1 MAIVN
6 LSPTTGPA
14 RRWLICAGL
23 VLLVVL
29 GWLAAVRWSKWGY
42 EAKGLSL
49 LAAGD
54 FPRAAEEL
62 SAAAKSY
69 PEDCRLAF
77 LAAVA
82 FRRAGDADEFEFH
95 LRRAQRL
102 GLEDSE
108 VRLQRLLS
116 RTQHGLGDAAS
127 EAALNEI
134 CLQGTVDDFTAEQ
147 IYEARAK
154 GYISIYQIGAAQAA
168 LGYWIE
174 WKPDAP
180 GPRFL
185 RADIA
190 EQQDDMA
197 RAEKDYRAI
206 LAAHPDNFEALVRL
220 ARLLASRHRQD
231 EALTLLHRCAELR
244 PGAPR
249 VTVAVAEIEYALGKD
264 ADKVEQ
270 RLHEALA
277 ADLDVEL
284 RSRAWRVLS
293 DVYLDRK
300 EHQKVIAM
308 LEEAAERRE
317 VDAPCFQALV
327 RAYFALGNKERAE
340 YFVKVQQQQLR
351 LLNEAQATDRLIC
364 TQPDNPDPRFRRGQI
379 SLEAGREQD
388 AMTWWYTALLADP
401 LHQPSHEALA
411 KLLLARGDAA
421 KAAQHQVSAEQSVQ
435 RTFER
440 AWTEYTRENL
450 DAVRNAIGAIGKY
463 PDFRPHADLLRIA
476 VEIHERQRQLDPASL
491 KTLESLLDYPRLK
504 KYALVVFG
512 SALFQVGQFGA
523 AQEALVEA
531 LRLDP
536 NSIQAHRW
544 LAAMYKD
551 TRALDLLY
559 VHCQE
564 WARLDPLDYR
574 PHRLAGLETKSRAG
588 FGNAIIAYQQALL
601 RDPPPA
607 IRQQVLIEM
616 AECQF
621 ESSQVEEAIKTL
633 EPVASTVARDI
644 LLARC
649 YWAVHRD
656 PEAKQL
662 VIDALKHDPEHRFG
676 NLLRVDIAVKEGE
689 LDVAVEHLEQFT
701 KVYPADHTGWFKL
714 SQVYSQLKQ
723 REKARECSVKAD
735 KLRVAEAAY
744 YDTMEKAFH
753 LPEDE
758 FIRRKLAALAR
769 QIGRPDLAEEWE
781 RAANLLQTL
790 NAGDAAAP
798 AAAGTKSAPANA
810 IPLIEPKSGP
820 PIAPDSLKR

>member
-6 LSPTTGPA
+6 LSPSTGQT
-14 RRWLICAGL
+14 RKWLICAGL

-29 GWLAAVRWSKWGY
+29 GWLAAARWSKWGY
-42 EAKGLSL
+42 EAEGLSL

-54 FPRAAEEL
+54 FPRAAEVL

-69 PEDCRLAF
+69 PHDCRLAF

-82 FRRAGDADEFEFH
+82 FRRSGDADAFESH

-108 VRLQRLLS
+108 VRLQRLLA

-134 CLQGTVDDFTAEQ
+134 CLQGADDFTAEQ

-154 GYISIYQIGAAQAA
+154 GYLSIYQLGSTQAA
-168 LGYWIE
+168 LAYWIE

-180 GPRFL
+180 MPRLL
-185 RADIA
+185 RAEIL
-190 EQQDDMA
+190 EQQD
-197 RAEKDYRAI
+197 RKAEAEGDYRAV
-206 LAAHPDNFEALVRL
+206 LAADPDNFEALVRL
-220 ARLLASRHRQD
+220 ARLLTSRHKLG
-231 EALTLLHRCAELR
+231 EALALLRRSATLR
-244 PGAPR
+244 PGDPR
-249 VTVAVAEIEYALGKD
+249 ATVAIAEIEFAQGGD
-264 ADKVEQ
+264 SAKVE
-270 RLHEALA
+270 RAVNEILS
-277 ADLDVEL
+277 ADLDLEL

-293 DVYLDRK
+293 DIYLDAT
-300 EHQKVIAM
+300 EYQKVID
-308 LEEAAERRE
+308 LLDEAAERQDM
-317 VDAPCFQALV
+317 DASCYQALI
-327 RAYFALGNKERAE
+327 RAHFMLGHQERAKE
-340 YFVKVQQQQLR
+340 LAKVQQHQLSLIR
-351 LLNEAQATDRLIC
+351 QTRETDRLIRKR
-364 TQPDNPDPRFRRGQI
+364 PDDPEPRFRRGQI
-379 SLEAGREQD
+379 SLEAGRDQD

-411 KLLLARGDAA
+411 TLLLAKGDAA

-435 RTFER
+435 RTFEK

-450 DAVRNAIGAIGKY
+450 VYVRNAIPAIAKY
-463 PDFRPHADLLRIA
+463 PHFQPHADLLAIA
-476 VEIHERQRQLDPASL
+476 LEIHEQQRQIDPARL
-491 KTLESLLDYPRLK
+491 KALESLLDYPRLK
-504 KYALVVFG
+504 KYVLVVFG
-512 SALFQVGQFGA
+512 SALFQRGHFGQ
-523 AQEALVEA
+523 AQEALAEA

-574 PHRLAGLETKSRAG
+574 PHRLIGLETKSRAG
-588 FGNAIIAYQQALL
+588 FSDAIAAYQKALD
-601 RDPPPA
+601 RDPPAA
-607 IRQQVLIEM
+607 IRQEILIEM

-621 ESSQVEEAIKTL
+621 ESSQVEEAIRVL

-649 YWAVHRD
+649 YWAVHRE
-656 PEAKQL
+656 PEAKKL
-662 VIDALKHDPEHRFG
+662 VVGALKLEPSHRFG
-676 NLLRVDIAVKEGE
+676 NLLRADIAVKEGE
-689 LDVAVEHLEQFT
+689 LDIAVEHLERFT
-701 KVYPADHTGWFKL
+701 EVFPSDHTGWYKL
-714 SQVYSQLKQ
+714 SQVYSQFKQ
-723 REKARECSVKAD
+723 RDKARECSVKAD
-735 KLRVAEAAY
+735 KLRAVEAAY
-744 YDTMEKAFH
+744 YDTMEKSFH
-753 LPEDE
+753 IPEDE
-758 FIRRKLAALAR
+758 SIRRKLAALAR

-790 NAGDAAAP
+790 KAGDAAAP
-798 AAAGTKSAPANA
+798 AAAGTKSAPENA
-810 IPLIEPKSGP
+810 IPLIEPKSVP
-820 PIAPDSLKR
+820 LIAPDSLKR